1 LSGACRQALHLY
13 IWLRRRLGTP
23 GGLVFSPRIGH
34 LPSAGTA
41 SLYIM
46 VIASRDPYVVGSGER
61 LFRVAAL
68 LALAYVQG
76 ECFKRAKS

>member
-1 LSGACRQALHLY
+1 
-13 IWLRRRLGTP
+13 
-23 GGLVFSPRIGH
+23 
-34 LPSAGTA
+34 
-41 SLYIM
+41 M

-76 ECFKRAKS
+76 GCLKRAKS